1 MKTIIAFDLKSY
13 SKNWRFLFL
22 ILTLIFLG
30 FFGGSNASFTLR
42 ENLAYNSPY
51 QVAFITTFL
60 SLTSLFFSTL
70 FTAQLALKEIDY
82 NLNLIYFSLPISKKQ
97 LLWSRFISIFILS
110 FGFTLLLT
118 ISFFVGRE
126 SAVNGMKTID
136 FNIFFYLLP
145 ILFFTLINTFF
156 ILSITTAVAWFTKN
170 KLFVYVSGLLL
181 YVFYMVTLLFS
192 SSPFMANQ
200 LPQSKQA
207 QFISAI
213 FDPFGL
219 SAYFYQTSHLSVDQR
234 NNELLSLSGILLINR
249 ISILLISILL
259 LVLVTKKFS
268 ISKKVKS
275 AKAIQSSNKVAT
287 SLPFTFVPTEK
298 STKIKLQALLSFLK
312 INWIYVVKSIPFV
325 LIILSLLFV
334 VGMEMYAEIEKGIR
348 LPQKYATSGL
358 MVSTIIQN
366 FYVLGALVLVFYGN
380 DLYWR
385 SKNSNFYFIEASTTN
400 YKLKFWSIWL
410 TLTALAIVF
419 TIILIFE
426 GIIFQFLF
434 NYPKIEWNVYLSTFI
449 FTTFP
454 LILVGGFTL
463 IFQKLIQN
471 KYLSLAV
478 SGVFILLM
486 TTSLGKSIVKYPL
499 LKFLYTISF
508 DYSDMNGFGSYEK
521 AFVLRLF
528 FGFLIVL
535 FLLYVIHQNKKSIAK
550 ISFWLV
556 TFCSIGLISFIGNSI
571 ISNYIPKA
579 KNSIEIQQANYEKQ
593 FRIFQ
598 NKPQPTITDVTT
610 RVDLFPSKNAYSI
623 KGNYILENKT
633 QLPIREIL
641 FNFSDDFKIKKAV
654 LHTENGVVLV
664 TEQYQII
671 RLKKALIPNQKISFD
686 FELFYQWKP
695 INGHQSF
702 NAIIENGSFMRISR
716 YYPQIGYNASNEI
729 EEEAI
734 RKQFQLGKC
743 TPIKPLKTPKIAN
756 DDFISLD
763 MTVST
768 ETNQIVIGVGEL
780 IKQWKEKDRN
790 VFQFKTGAIP
800 FRFAISSANYAV
812 KKETYKG
819 KSFEVYY
826 HPTHYENIAHLIKNA
841 KITMDYCEANFGK
854 YPFKTIRFAE
864 VSSFTQGFNATAYP
878 ATIYMTENMAF
889 HCNILA
895 DQQQDV
901 INELAGHELAHLW
914 WGNSQID
921 PDDREGNVMLTETLA
936 MYTELMLLKKMYGKK
951 KIEENVK
958 MHQDIFESEKGFS
971 GDTPLIKVTGEKTHI
986 SYSKGAVAMYKLS
999 ELIGEKQVNMALRN
1013 FLTKHKHPKPKPI
1026 STDFLVEV
1034 YKISN
1039 PKFHKKIKELFEK

>member
-13 SKNWRFLFL
+13 SKNWRFLIL
-22 ILTLIFLG
+22 ISTLIFISFLA
-30 FFGGSNASFTLR
+30 GSNARFTLN

-51 QVAFITTFL
+51 QVAFITAFL

-70 FTAQLALKEIDY
+70 FTAQLALKEIDF
-82 NLNLIYFSLPISKKQ
+82 NLNLIYFLLPISKKQ

-118 ISFFVGRE
+118 ISFFIGRE
-126 SAVNGMKTID
+126 SAVNGMKAID

-156 ILSITTAVAWFTKN
+156 ILSITTSVAWFTKS

-219 SAYFYQTSHLSVDQR
+219 SAYFYQTSHLSIEQR
-234 NNELLSLSGILLINR
+234 NTEFLSLNGILLGNR
-249 ISILLISILL
+249 IVILLISILL
-259 LVLVTKKFS
+259 LLLVTKKFS
-268 ISKKVKS
+268 VSKKVKS
-275 AKAIQSSNKVAT
+275 SKVNSNRNEATILSSFAC
-287 SLPFTFVPTEK
+287 VPTEK
-298 STKIKLQALLSFLK
+298 STKIKLQSLLSFMK
-312 INWIYVVKSIPFV
+312 MNWIYAVKSIPFV

-348 LPQKYATSGL
+348 IPQKYASSGL
-358 MVSTIIQN
+358 MTSTIIQN

-380 DLYWR
+380 ELFWR
-385 SKNSNFYFIEASTTN
+385 SKNSNFHYIEESTTN
-400 YKLKFWSIWL
+400 YKLKFWSIWF
-410 TLTALAIVF
+410 TLIALALVFTVILILEGIVF
-419 TIILIFE
+419 QILY
-426 GIIFQFLF
+426 
-434 NYPKIEWNVYLSTFI
+434 NYPKIEWNVYVSTFL

-454 LILVGGFTL
+454 LILVSGFTL
-463 IFQKLIQN
+463 IIQKLIQN

-478 SGVFILLM
+478 SGIFILLM

-499 LKFLYTISF
+499 LKFLNSISF

-521 AFVLRLF
+521 AFSQRLF
-528 FGFLIVL
+528 FEFLIVL
-535 FLLYVIHQNKKSIAK
+535 FLFYVIHQSKNSIKK
-550 ISFWLV
+550 ISFWLI
-556 TFCSIGLISFIGNSI
+556 TTCAIGLISLTGMNL
-571 ISNYIPKA
+571 ISDYIPKV
-579 KNSIEIQQANYEKQ
+579 KNSIELHQANYEKQ

-598 NKPQPTITDVTT
+598 DKPQPTITKITT

-623 KGNYILENKT
+623 KGNYVLENKT
-633 QLPIREIL
+633 QLPINEIL
-641 FNFSDDFKIKKAV
+641 FNFSDNFIIKKAV
-654 LHTENGVVLV
+654 LHTENGAILV
-664 TEQYQII
+664 SKQYQII
-671 RLKKALIPNQKISFD
+671 RLKKALQPNQKISFD
-686 FELFYQWKP
+686 FELSYNWKP
-695 INGHQSF
+695 VNGHQSF
-702 NAIIENGSFMRISR
+702 NAIVENGSFIRISR
-716 YYPQIGYNASNEI
+716 FYPQIGYDASNEI

-734 RKQFQLGKC
+734 REQFQLGKR
-743 TPIKPLKTPKIAN
+743 TSIKPLEAPKVAN
-756 DDFISLD
+756 NDFISLN

-768 ETNQIVIGVGEL
+768 EANQTVIGVGEL
-780 IKQWKEKDRN
+780 TKEWKEKNRN
-790 VFQFKTGAIP
+790 VFQFKIDAIP

-812 KKETYKG
+812 KKEIYKG

-841 KITMDYCEANFGK
+841 KITMDYCEANFGS

-889 HCNILA
+889 HCNIKA
-895 DQQQDV
+895 DKQQDV

-921 PDDREGNVMLTETLA
+921 PDEREGDVMLTETLA

-951 KIEENVK
+951 KAEESVK

-971 GDTPLIKVTGEKTHI
+971 GDSPLIKVTGEKTHV

-999 ELIGEKQVNMALRN
+999 ELIGENQVNMALHN
-1013 FLTKHKHPKPKPI
+1013 FLSKHKYPNPKPI
-1026 STDFLVEV
+1026 STDFLEEV
-1034 YKISN
+1034 YKVADK
-1039 PKFHKKIKELFEK
+1039 KFHQKINELFKK

>member
-1 MKTIIAFDLKSY
+1 MRSIILFDLKSY
-13 SKNWRFLFL
+13 SQNWRFLL
-22 ILTLIFLG
+22 LVVTLIV
-30 FFGGSNASFTLR
+30 FGIFAGSNARFTLN

-51 QVAFITTFL
+51 QIAFITAFL

-70 FTAQLALKEIDY
+70 FTAQLALKEIDF
-82 NLNLIYFSLPISKKQ
+82 NFNLIYFSLPTSKKQ
-97 LLWSRFISIFILS
+97 FICGRFISIFILS
-110 FGFTLLLT
+110 FAFTLLLT
-118 ISFFVGRE
+118 ISFFIGRE
-126 SAVNGMKTID
+126 TAVNGMKAVD

-156 ILSITTAVAWFTKN
+156 ILSITTAVAWFSKS

-219 SAYFYQTSHLSVDQR
+219 SSYFYQTSHLSIEQR
-234 NNELLSLSGILLINR
+234 NTELLSLNGILLGNR
-249 ISILLISILL
+249 IVIFLISILL
-259 LVLVTKKFS
+259 LLLVTKKFT
-268 ISKKVKS
+268 ISKKVKFS
-275 AKAIQSSNKVAT
+275 KVIPNSNKVVT
-287 SLPFTFVPTEK
+287 SSKFAFVSTEK
-298 STKIKLQALLSFLK
+298 SVNIKFQSFFSFAK
-312 INWIYVVKSIPFV
+312 MNWIYVVKSIPFV

-358 MVSTIIQN
+358 MISTIIQN

-385 SKNSNFYFIEASTTN
+385 SKNSNFHFIEESTTN
-400 YKLKFWSIWL
+400 YRLKFWSIWF
-410 TLTALAIVF
+410 TLIGLAVVF
-419 TIILIFE
+419 TIVLIVE
-426 GIIFQFLF
+426 GIVFQILY
-434 NYPKIEWNVYLSTFI
+434 NYPIIEWNVYAKTFL

-454 LILVGGFTL
+454 LILVSGFTL
-463 IFQKLIQN
+463 IIQKLIKN

-478 SGVFILLM
+478 SGLFILLM
-486 TTSLGKSIVKYPL
+486 TTSLGKIIIKHPL
-499 LKFLYTISF
+499 LKILYSISF
-508 DYSDMNGFGSYEK
+508 DYSDMNGFGSYEC
-521 AFVLRLF
+521 AFIQRLF
-528 FGFLIVL
+528 FGFLIVF
-535 FLLYVIHQNKKSIAK
+535 FLLYMIHLNKKSITK
-550 ISFWLV
+550 ISFWLI
-556 TFCSIGLISFIGNSI
+556 TFCSIGLISFTGIHI
-571 ISNYIPKA
+571 ISDYVPKD
-579 KNSIEIQQANYEKQ
+579 KNNIEIQQANYEKQ

-623 KGNYILENKT
+623 KGNYVLENKT
-633 QLPIREIL
+633 QESITEIL
-641 FNFSDDFKIKKAV
+641 FNFSDNFIIKKAI
-654 LHTENGVVLV
+654 LHTENGAILV
-664 TEQYQII
+664 TKQYQII
-671 RLKKALIPNQKISFD
+671 QLKKALLPNQKISFD
-686 FELFYQWKP
+686 FELYFSWNP
-695 INGHQSF
+695 VNSHQSF
-702 NAIIENGSFMRISR
+702 NAIVENGSFMRISR
-716 YYPQIGYNASNEI
+716 FYPQIGYDASNEI
-729 EEEAI
+729 EDEAI
-734 RKQFQLGKC
+734 RKQFQLGKR
-743 TPIKPLKTPKIAN
+743 TPIKPLGVPKVVN
-756 DDFISLD
+756 NNFITLD
-763 MTVST
+763 MIVST
-768 ETNQIVIGVGEL
+768 ESNQTVIGVGEL
-780 IKQWKEKDRN
+780 TKQWKEKNRN
-790 VFQFKTGAIP
+790 VFQFKTAAIP
-800 FRFAISSANYAV
+800 FRFAISSANYVV

-826 HPTHYENIAHLIKNA
+826 HPTHAENVIHLIENA

-878 ATIYMTENMAF
+878 TTIFMTENMAF

-895 DQQQDV
+895 DKQQDV

-921 PDDREGNVMLTETLA
+921 PDEREGDVMLTETLA

-951 KIEENVK
+951 KADESVK

-999 ELIGEKQVNMALRN
+999 ELIGEDRVNMALRN
-1013 FLTKHKHPKPKPI
+1013 FISQHKYPNPKPI
-1026 STDFLVEV
+1026 STDFLEEI
-1034 YKISN
+1034 YKVAN
-1039 PKFHKKIKELFEK
+1039 PKFHKKIKKLFEK

>member
-1 MKTIIAFDLKSY
+1 MKSIILFDLKSY
-13 SKNWRFLFL
+13 CNNWRFLL
-22 ILTLIFLG
+22 LVVTLIA
-30 FFGGSNASFTLR
+30 FGVFAGSNARFTLN

-51 QVAFITTFL
+51 QVAFITAFL
-60 SLTSLFFSTL
+60 SLTSLLFSTL
-70 FTAQLALKEIDY
+70 FTAQLALKEIDF

-97 LLWSRFISIFILS
+97 FIWSRFISIFILS
-110 FGFTLLLT
+110 FAFTLLLT

-126 SAVNGMKTID
+126 TAVNGMKAID
-136 FNIFFYLLP
+136 FNIIFYILP

-156 ILSITTAVAWFTKN
+156 ILSITTAVAWFTKS

-207 QFISAI
+207 QLISAV

-219 SAYFYQTSHLSVDQR
+219 SAYFYQTSHLSIEQR
-234 NNELLSLSGILLINR
+234 NSDFLSLNGILLRNR
-249 ISILLISILL
+249 IVILLISISLL
-259 LVLVTKKFS
+259 ILVTKMFS

-275 AKAIQSSNKVAT
+275 SKVIPNTNEVAT
-287 SLPFTFVPTEK
+287 SFSFAFVPTEK
-298 STKIKLQALLSFLK
+298 STRIKFQSFFSFAK
-312 INWIYVVKSIPFV
+312 ANWIYVVKSIPFV

-348 LPQKYATSGL
+348 IPQKYASSGL

-380 DLYWR
+380 DLFWR
-385 SKNSNFYFIEASTTN
+385 SKNSNFHFIEESTTN
-400 YKLKFWSIWL
+400 YKLKFWSIWF
-410 TLTALAIVF
+410 TLTGLAVVFTVVLMLEGIVF
-419 TIILIFE
+419 QIIY
-426 GIIFQFLF
+426 
-434 NYPKIEWNVYLSTFI
+434 NYPKIEWNVYAKTFL

-463 IFQKLIQN
+463 IIQKLIQN
-471 KYLSLAV
+471 KYVSLAI
-478 SGVFILLM
+478 SGLFILLL

-499 LKFLYTISF
+499 FKFLYSINF

-521 AFVLRLF
+521 AFSQRLF

-535 FLLYVIHQNKKSIAK
+535 FLFYFIHQNKNSIKK
-550 ISFWLV
+550 ITFWLV
-556 TFCSIGLISFIGNSI
+556 SFCSIVCISFVGNTI
-571 ISNYIPKA
+571 ISGYVPKI
-579 KNSIEIQQANYEKQ
+579 KNSIKIQQANYEKQ
-593 FRIFQ
+593 FRDFQ
-598 NKPQPTITDVTT
+598 NKPQPTITDVNT

-633 QLPIREIL
+633 QQSITEIL
-641 FNFSDDFKIKKAV
+641 FNFSDDFKIKTAV
-654 LHTENGVVLV
+654 LHTENGDISISK
-664 TEQYQII
+664 QYQII
-671 RLKKALIPNQKISFD
+671 RLKRALQPNQKISFD
-686 FELFYQWKP
+686 FELSYSWKP
-695 INGHQSF
+695 VNGHQSF
-702 NAIIENGSFMRISR
+702 NAIVENGCFMRISR
-716 YYPQIGYNASNEI
+716 FYPQIGYDASNEI
-729 EEEAI
+729 EDEAI
-734 RKQFQLGKC
+734 RKQFQLGKR
-743 TPIKPLKTPKIAN
+743 TPIKPLEAPKIAN
-756 DDFISLD
+756 NDFISLN

-768 ETNQIVIGVGEL
+768 EPNQNVIGVGEL
-780 IKQWKEKDRN
+780 TKEWKYNNRN
-790 VFQFKTGAIP
+790 VFQFKIAAIP

-812 KKETYKG
+812 KKEIYKG

-826 HPTHYENIAHLIKNA
+826 YPTHYENIAHLIKNA

-878 ATIYMTENMAF
+878 TTIFMTENMAF
-889 HCNILA
+889 HCNIKA
-895 DQQQDV
+895 DKQQDV

-921 PDDREGNVMLTETLA
+921 PDAREGDVMLTETLA

-951 KIEENVK
+951 KAEESVK

-971 GDTPLIKVTGEKTHI
+971 GDSPLIKVTGEKTHI

-999 ELIGEKQVNMALRN
+999 ELIGEDKVNMALRN
-1013 FLTKHKHPKPKPI
+1013 FLTKHKYPNPKPI
-1026 STDFLVEV
+1026 STDFLEEV
-1034 YKISN
+1034 YKVSN
-1039 PKFHKKIKELFEK
+1039 PKFHKKIKQLFEK

>member
-13 SKNWRFLFL
+13 SKNWRFLIL
-22 ILTLIFLG
+22 ISTLIFLS
-30 FFGGSNASFTLR
+30 FLAGSNARFTLN

-51 QVAFITTFL
+51 QVAFIIAFL

-70 FTAQLALKEIDY
+70 FTAQLALKEIDF
-82 NLNLIYFSLPISKKQ
+82 NLNLIYFSLPISKRQ

-126 SAVNGMKTID
+126 SAVNGMKAID

-207 QFISAI
+207 QLISAI

-219 SAYFYQTSHLSVDQR
+219 SAYFYQTSHLSIDQR
-234 NNELLSLSGILLINR
+234 NTELLSLNGILLGNR
-249 ISILLISILL
+249 IVIFLISISLL
-259 LVLVTKKFS
+259 ILVTKKFS
-268 ISKKVKS
+268 ISKKIKS
-275 AKAIQSSNKVAT
+275 SKATHDANKVAN
-287 SLPFTFVPTEK
+287 SLSFEFVSTEK
-298 STKIKLQALLSFLK
+298 SARIKFQSLLSFMK
-312 INWIYVVKSIPFV
+312 MNWIYVVRSIPFV

-348 LPQKYATSGL
+348 IPQKYATSGL

-366 FYVLGALVLVFYGN
+366 FHVLGALVLVFYGN
-380 DLYWR
+380 ELFWR
-385 SKNSNFYFIEASTTN
+385 SKNSNFHFIEESTTN
-400 YKLKFWSIWL
+400 YKLKFWSIWF
-410 TLTALAIVF
+410 TLITLAVVFTVILILEGIVF
-419 TIILIFE
+419 QILY
-426 GIIFQFLF
+426 
-434 NYPKIEWNVYLSTFI
+434 NYPIIEWDVYASTFL

-463 IFQKLIQN
+463 IIQKLIQN

-478 SGVFILLM
+478 SGLFILLM

-499 LKFLYTISF
+499 LKFLNSISF

-521 AFVLRLF
+521 AFSQRLF

-535 FLLYVIHQNKKSIAK
+535 FLFYVIHQNKNSIKK
-550 ISFWLV
+550 IIFWLI
-556 TFCSIGLISFIGNSI
+556 TFCKIGLISFVGIHL
-571 ISNYIPKA
+571 ISDYVPKV

-598 NKPQPTITDVTT
+598 NKPQPTITKVTT
-610 RVDLFPSKNAYSI
+610 RVDLFPSKNTYSI

-633 QLPIREIL
+633 QQPISEIL
-641 FNFSDDFKIKKAV
+641 FNFSDDFEIKKSI
-654 LHTENGVVLV
+654 LHTGNESILV
-664 TEQYQII
+664 TNQYQIV
-671 RLKKALIPNQKISFD
+671 RLKKGLNPNQKISFD
-686 FELFYQWKP
+686 FELQYHWKP
-695 INGHQSF
+695 VNGHQSF
-702 NAIIENGSFMRISR
+702 NAIVENGSFMRISR
-716 YYPQIGYNASNEI
+716 FYPQIGYNSSNEI
-729 EEEAI
+729 EDEAI
-734 RKQFQLGKC
+734 RKQFQLGKR
-743 TPIKPLKTPKIAN
+743 TPIKSLEAPKVVN
-756 DDFISLD
+756 NDFISLN

-768 ETNQIVIGVGEL
+768 EANQKVIGVGEL
-780 IKQWKEKDRN
+780 TKEWKEKNRN
-790 VFQFKTGAIP
+790 VFQFKINAIP
-800 FRFAISSANYAV
+800 FRFAISSANYVV
-812 KKETYKG
+812 KKEIYKG

-826 HPTHYENIAHLIKNA
+826 HPTHAENVAHLIENA
-841 KITMDYCEANFGK
+841 KITMDYCEVNFGK

-864 VSSFTQGFNATAYP
+864 ISSFTKGFNATAYP

-889 HCNILA
+889 HCNIKA
-895 DQQQDV
+895 DKQQDV

-921 PDDREGNVMLTETLA
+921 PDEREGDVMLTETLA
-936 MYTELMLLKKMYGKK
+936 MYTELMLLKKMYGNKK
-951 KIEENVK
+951 AKEFVT

-971 GDTPLIKVTGEKTHI
+971 GDCQLIKVTGEKTHI

-999 ELIGEKQVNMALRN
+999 ELIGENQVNIALRN
-1013 FLTKHKHPKPKPI
+1013 FLTKHKYPNPKPI
-1026 STDFLVEV
+1026 STDFLEEV
-1034 YKISN
+1034 YKVADK
-1039 PKFHKKIKELFEK
+1039 KFHQQINELFSK